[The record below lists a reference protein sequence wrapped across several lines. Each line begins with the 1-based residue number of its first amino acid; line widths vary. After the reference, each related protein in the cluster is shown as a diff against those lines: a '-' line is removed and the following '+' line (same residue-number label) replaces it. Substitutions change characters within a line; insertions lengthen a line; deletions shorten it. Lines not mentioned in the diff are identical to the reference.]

1 MRFRK
6 QARLDTS
13 QIEDVRGRGGL
24 SLPSGR
30 GGRIAAGGGGLS
42 LIGLIVA
49 LVVVLA
55 GGGNL
60 GALQGLDDQVV
71 GSPAAD
77 NTQLEQECR
86 TGEDANTK
94 EDCRIVAVVNSV
106 QEYWNGEFER
116 SGMQYAYAPTQF
128 FSGATSTGCG
138 SASSAV
144 GPFYC
149 PVDHKV
155 YIDLEF
161 FDALRDQLGAQ
172 GGPFAQ
178 AYVLAHEYGHHVQNL
193 LGVLERARGDNQG
206 PQSQA
211 VRVELQA
218 DCYAGV
224 WAARAVQTGFIEA
237 LTAADVVDGLDA
249 AAAVGDDRI
258 QERTQGQVNPET
270 WTHGS
275 AAQRQRWFS
284 TGYDTGSPDA
294 CDTFAGAI

>member
-13 QIEDVRGRGGL
+13 QIEDVRRGGVR
-24 SLPSGR
+24 LPSGR

-49 LVVVLA
+49 LVVIFA
-55 GGGNL
+55 G
-60 GALQGLDDQVV
+60 
-71 GSPAAD
+71 
-77 NTQLEQECR
+77 
-86 TGEDANTK
+86 
-94 EDCRIVAVVNSV
+94 VNSV
-106 QEYWNGEFER
+106 QEYWTGEFER
-116 SGMQYAYAPTQF
+116 SGMQYQPATTQF
-128 FSGATSTGCG
+128 FSGSTSTGCG

-149 PVDHKV
+149 PVDQKV

-161 FDALRDQLGAQ
+161 FDALKEQLGAK

-224 WAARAVQTGFIEA
+224 WAAHAVQTGFIEQ

-275 AAQRQRWFS
+275 SAQRQRWFS
-284 TGYDTGSPDA
+284 TGYDTGAPDA
-294 CDTFAGAI
+294 CDTFSGQI